1 MSDYE
6 QINLD
11 IDGIETT
18 IMTDRQTDRQTDK
31 DKETCHC
38 QKKSRNRKKPLN

>member
-6 QINLD
+6 QMSLD

-18 IMTDRQTDRQTDK
+18 IMTDRQTNK

-38 QKKSRNRKKPLN
+38 QKKSRNRKKLLN

>member
-18 IMTDRQTDRQTDK
+18 IMTDRQTDRQTK
-31 DKETCHC
+31 TKRLVTVR
-38 QKKSRNRKKPLN
+38 KNPGIGKSH